1 LMGKRFQLFGK
12 AGGIERKD
20 SDNLKQKQL
29 NLSLQYIVLFHRVSL
44 DVHCPYPAALNNRL
58 LVFTP

>member
-12 AGGIERKD
+12 VGGIERKD
-20 SDNLKQKQL
+20 SDNLKQKL
-29 NLSLQYIVLFHRVSL
+29 KNLSLQYIVLFHRVSP
-44 DVHCPYPAALNNRL
+44 DVHCPYPAVLNNRL